1 MKQRM
6 RSAWQLWRGQART
19 AKLCLA
25 LAALSVAAALL
36 LSSGTLCYAVS
47 SQDLVREQAITPA
60 AQPTRQLTGAE
71 SPGIQ
76 TTAAEPTEPA
86 ETPPEPAPTE
96 PQEDTPP
103 ADALIWPVTGR
114 ITSPFGP
121 RTIFGGE
128 DFHRGLDIAVPLG
141 RPSRRRPGDKSSGP
155 AKKAPMATSSRS
167 TTATAASLI
176 TPTARS
182 FRRRWGTGW
191 RRGRPLPWSVQ
202 RAAPPAP
209 TAILRSFG
217 RGNGWTLRTVYL
229 DKISFLWR
237 NRQKGG
243 ALQVVSRENAQ

>member
-86 ETPPEPAPTE
+86 ETPPEPVPTE

-141 RPSRRRPGDKSSGP
+141 TPIAAAAGGQVIWSGEKGSYGNLIQIDHGNGCVTYYAHCSELQAAVGDWVAQGQTIALVGSTG
-155 AKKAPMATSSRS
+155 RS
-167 TTATAASLI
+167 TGPHCHFEVLWQGERLD
-176 TPTARS
+176 PQNC
-182 FRRRWGTGW
+182 
-191 RRGRPLPWSVQ
+191 LP
-202 RAAPPAP
+202 
-209 TAILRSFG
+209 
-217 RGNGWTLRTVYL
+217 
-229 DKISFLWR
+229 
-237 NRQKGG
+237 
-243 ALQVVSRENAQ
+243 

>member
-128 DFHRGLDIAVPLG
+128 DFHRGLDIGGRGTSHLVRRKRLLWQPHPDRPRQRLRYLLRPLLGASGGGGGLGGAGADHRLG
-141 RPSRRRPGDKSSGP
+141 RFNGPLHRP
-155 AKKAPMATSSRS
+155 
-167 TTATAASLI
+167 
-176 TPTARS
+176 
-182 FRRRWGTGW
+182 
-191 RRGRPLPWSVQ
+191 PLP
-202 RAAPPAP
+202 
-209 TAILRSFG
+209 F
-217 RGNGWTLRTVYL
+217 
-229 DKISFLWR
+229 
-237 NRQKGG
+237 
-243 ALQVVSRENAQ
+243 

>member
-1 MKQRM
+1 M
-6 RSAWQLWRGQART
+6 
-19 AKLCLA
+19 
-25 LAALSVAAALL
+25 AAALL

-71 SPGIQ
+71 SPRHPNDGGGANR
-76 TTAAEPTEPA
+76 TGGD
-86 ETPPEPAPTE
+86 PPEPAPTE

-141 RPSRRRPGDKSSGP
+141 TPIAAAAGGQVIWSGEKGSYGNLIQIDHGNGCVTYYAHCSELQAAVGDWVAQGQTI
-155 AKKAPMATSSRS
+155 ALVGS
-167 TTATAASLI
+167 T
-176 TPTARS
+176 
-182 FRRRWGTGW
+182 
-191 RRGRPLPWSVQ
+191 
-202 RAAPPAP
+202 AAPPAP

-229 DKISFLWR
+229 DKSSFLWR

>member
-96 PQEDTPP
+96 PQEDTLP

-121 RTIFGGE
+121 GPSSAGKIFIG
-128 DFHRGLDIAVPLG
+128 AWTSPSPWG

-191 RRGRPLPWSVQ
+191 RRGRPVPWSVQ

-229 DKISFLWR
+229 DKSSFLWR

>member
-36 LSSGTLCYAVS
+36 LSSGTLCYAAA
-47 SQDLVREQAITPA
+47 SQYLLREQAITPA
-60 AQPTRQLTGAE
+60 ALPTRQLTGAE

-96 PQEDTPP
+96 PQEDTLP

-121 RTIFGGE
+121 RTSFGGE

-141 RPSRRRPGDKSSGP
+141 TPIAAAAGGQVIWSGE
-155 AKKAPMATSSRS
+155 KASYGN
-167 TTATAASLI
+167 LI
-176 TPTARS
+176 
-182 FRRRWGTGW
+182 
-191 RRGRPLPWSVQ
+191 Q
-202 RAAPPAP
+202 
-209 TAILRSFG
+209 IDH
-217 RGNGWTLRTVYL
+217 GNGYWTLYGHSQYMSVTQGQHV
-229 DKISFLWR
+229 
-237 NRQKGG
+237 NKGDVLG
-243 ALQVVSRENAQ
+243 IVGSTGYSTGDHLHFEVRLNGVAQNPSNYV

>member
-96 PQEDTPP
+96 PQEDTLP
-103 ADALIWPVTGR
+103 ADAVIWPGQVIWSGEKGSYGNLIQIDHGNGCVTYYAHCSELQAAVGDWVAQGQTIALVGSTGR
-114 ITSPFGP
+114 STGP
-121 RTIFGGE
+121 HCHFEVLWQGE
-128 DFHRGLDIAVPLG
+128 RLDPQNC
-141 RPSRRRPGDKSSGP
+141 
-155 AKKAPMATSSRS
+155 
-167 TTATAASLI
+167 
-176 TPTARS
+176 
-182 FRRRWGTGW
+182 
-191 RRGRPLPWSVQ
+191 LP
-202 RAAPPAP
+202 
-209 TAILRSFG
+209 
-217 RGNGWTLRTVYL
+217 
-229 DKISFLWR
+229 
-237 NRQKGG
+237 
-243 ALQVVSRENAQ
+243 

>member
-141 RPSRRRPGDKSSGP
+141 TPIVAAAGGQVIWSGEKGSYGNLIQIDHGNGCVTYYAHCSALQAAVGDWVAQGQTIALVGSTG
-155 AKKAPMATSSRS
+155 RS
-167 TTATAASLI
+167 TGPHCHFEVLWQGERLD
-176 TPTARS
+176 PQNC
-182 FRRRWGTGW
+182 
-191 RRGRPLPWSVQ
+191 LP
-202 RAAPPAP
+202 
-209 TAILRSFG
+209 
-217 RGNGWTLRTVYL
+217 
-229 DKISFLWR
+229 
-237 NRQKGG
+237 
-243 ALQVVSRENAQ
+243 

>member
-86 ETPPEPAPTE
+86 ETPPEPAPTD

-141 RPSRRRPGDKSSGP
+141 TPISAAAGGQVIWSGEKGSYGNLIQIDHGNGCVTYYAHCSELQAAVGDWVAQGQTIALVGSTG
-155 AKKAPMATSSRS
+155 RS
-167 TTATAASLI
+167 TGPHCHFEILWQGERLD
-176 TPTARS
+176 PQNC
-182 FRRRWGTGW
+182 
-191 RRGRPLPWSVQ
+191 LP
-202 RAAPPAP
+202 
-209 TAILRSFG
+209 
-217 RGNGWTLRTVYL
+217 
-229 DKISFLWR
+229 
-237 NRQKGG
+237 
-243 ALQVVSRENAQ
+243 